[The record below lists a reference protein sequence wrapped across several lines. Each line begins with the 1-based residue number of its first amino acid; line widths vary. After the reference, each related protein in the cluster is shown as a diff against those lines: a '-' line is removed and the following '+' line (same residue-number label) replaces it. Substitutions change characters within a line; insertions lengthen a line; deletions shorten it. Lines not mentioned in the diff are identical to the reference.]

1 MFRKSNIRI
10 SPATPLAMIA
20 LFVSLGSVSFAAGVI
35 GTADLENG
43 AVTKKKLHR
52 NAVATGKIRN
62 GAVSTP
68 KLRDEAVTGQKV
80 VESTLGQ
87 VPSAASADKATEA
100 DSATSAE
107 EADSAEEATSAQT
120 AAKVGPNGVDSAAI
134 QTAAVGASEIQ
145 NGSVGSA
152 DLGTSSVR
160 SSELGPVVTRTQTDW
175 VPKEGGTGIGTP
187 GCLAGEQMISG
198 GASWGGANL
207 QADAPVLR
215 IAYSYPLAGSN
226 WVARGYNGSAV
237 TRSFT
242 VYVVCLDN

>member
-1 MFRKSNIRI
+1 MFRKSSIRI

-35 GTADLENG
+35 GTADLKNG

-87 VPSAASADKATEA
+87 VPSAASADQAIQA
-100 DSATSAE
+100 DSA
-107 EADSAEEATSAQT
+107 DSAQT
-120 AAKVGPNGVDSAAI
+120 AAKVGPNGVNSAAI
-134 QTAAVGASEIQ
+134 QTAAVGTSEIQ
-145 NGSVGSA
+145 NNSVGSA
-152 DLGTSSVR
+152 DLATSSVR
-160 SSELGPVVTRTQTDW
+160 ASELGPVVTRIENDTVLSGDS
-175 VPKEGGTGIGTP
+175 GIGTP

-198 GASWGGANL
+198 GASWGGGNLAAN
-207 QADAPVLR
+207 APLLR
-215 IAYSYPLAGSN
+215 IAYSYPLLGSN
-226 WVARGYNGSAV
+226 WVARGYNGSAE
-237 TRSFT
+237 TRTFT

>member
-1 MFRKSNIRI
+1 MFRKSSIRI

-20 LFVSLGSVSFAAGVI
+20 LFVSLGSVSFAAGMI

-68 KLRDEAVTGQKV
+68 KLRDDAVTGQKV

-87 VPSAASADKATEA
+87 VPSAASADQA

-107 EADSAEEATSAQT
+107 QADSAQI
-120 AAKVGPNGVDSAAI
+120 AAKVGPDGVDSAAI

-152 DLGTSSVR
+152 DLGFSSVR
-160 SSELGPVVTRTQTDW
+160 ASELGPVVTRTKTES
-175 VPKEGGTGIGTP
+175 VLSGGTGIGTP

-207 QADAPVLR
+207 EAAAPFLR

-237 TRSFT
+237 TRNFT

>member
-1 MFRKSNIRI
+1 MFRKSSIRI
-10 SPATPLAMIA
+10 SPATPLATIA
-20 LFVSLGSVSFAAGVI
+20 LFVSLGSVSVAAGMI

-87 VPSAASADKATEA
+87 VPSAASADQATEA

-107 EADSAEEATSAQT
+107 QADSAQT

-134 QTAAVGASEIQ
+134 QTAAVGTSEIQ

-152 DLGTSSVR
+152 DLGFSSVR
-160 SSELGPVVTRTQTDW
+160 ASELGPVVTRTETDS
-175 VPKEGGTGIGTP
+175 VLSGDSGIGTP

-207 QADAPVLR
+207 AANAPVLR
-215 IAYSYPLAGSN
+215 IAYSYPLVGSN

-237 TRSFT
+237 TRNFT

>member
-10 SPATPLAMIA
+10 GPATPLAMIA
-20 LFVSLGSVSFAAGVI
+20 LFVSLSSVSFAAGVI

-43 AVTKKKLHR
+43 AVTKKKLHK

-87 VPSAASADKATEA
+87 VPSAASADQATQA
-100 DSATSAE
+100 DTATSAE
-107 EADSAEEATSAQT
+107 EADSAQT

-134 QTAAVGASEIQ
+134 QTAAVGTSEIQ
-145 NGSVGSA
+145 NGSVGAA
-152 DLGTSSVR
+152 DLGSSSVR
-160 SSELGPVVTRTQTDW
+160 SSELGPVVTRTETDS

-187 GCLAGEQMISG
+187 GCFVGEQMISG

-207 QADAPVLR
+207 SADAPFLR

-226 WVARGYNGSAV
+226 WVARGYNGSAE
-237 TRSFT
+237 TRNFT